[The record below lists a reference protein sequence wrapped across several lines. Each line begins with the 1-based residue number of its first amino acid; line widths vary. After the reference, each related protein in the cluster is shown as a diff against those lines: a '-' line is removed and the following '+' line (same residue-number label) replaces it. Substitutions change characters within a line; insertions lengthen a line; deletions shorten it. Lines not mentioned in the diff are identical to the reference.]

1 MLSKYKLNQLY
12 FKDTQFANLMTRR
25 IFNVLLIANPYD
37 AFMLEDDGRIDE
49 KIFNEYTSLS
59 LRYPPRFT
67 QATTCEEALALLNS
81 MTFDL
86 IICMPGTGDNDS
98 FDVARNIKVQY
109 AHIPMV
115 ILTPFSHGIT
125 QRIANED
132 LSPFEYIFCWLGN
145 TDLLLSIIKLIED
158 KMNLEHDVNE
168 VGVQLILLVE
178 DSIRFY
184 SSTLPN
190 LYKFVLKQSQEFST
204 EALNAHQ
211 RTLRMRGRPKIV
223 LARTYNEAIGIYEH
237 YKNNMLGVIT
247 DVRFPHEEW
256 GEKDALAGIKL
267 CEAIRKEDPF
277 VPLIIQSSE
286 TQNQAYAAKYEAA
299 FIDKNS
305 KKMDVDLR
313 RIVADNF
320 GFGDFIFRNPDTME
334 EIARVK
340 NLKELQNILFA
351 VPAESFLYHISHNH
365 VSRWLYSR
373 AMFPVAEFLKPITWN
388 SLQDVDAHRKIIFEA
403 IVKYRK
409 MKNQGVVAIFK
420 RDRFDRYS
428 NFARIGEGS
437 LGGKGRGLAFI
448 DNMVKRHPEFEEF
461 ENARVAI
468 PKTIV
473 LCTDIFD
480 EFMETNNLYQ
490 VALSDVDDDVI
501 LRYFLKAK
509 LPDRLVEDFFTFFD
523 AVKSPIA
530 IRSSSLLEDS
540 HYQPFAGIYNTY
552 MIPYLDDKYEML
564 RMLSDAIKGVYAS
577 VFFRDS
583 KAYMQATSNVIDQE
597 KMAVILQEVVGN
609 QYANRYYPSM
619 SGVARSLNYYPIG
632 DERAEEG
639 TVNLALGLGKYIV
652 DGGMTLRFSPYHPHQ
667 ILQLSEMEI
676 SLRETQT
683 RFYALDLG
691 NGGQNF
697 SIDDGFNLL
706 KLPVKEAEKDG
717 SLNYIASTYDPYDQV
732 IRDGLYPGGRKV
744 ITFANIL
751 QHDVFPLPRLLQ
763 LALKYGQEEMRRPV
777 EIEFAANLSREKDK
791 TGSFYLLQIRPIVD
805 AKEVLDED
813 LTAIPDDRILL
824 RSDNSLGHGIM
835 NDLFDVVYVKTDHWT
850 ASRNPQI
857 AAEIEQLNQRFLDEG
872 KNYVLIGPGRWGSS
886 DPWLGIPVKWPHISA
901 ARVIVEAGLTNYR
914 VDPSQG
920 THFFQNLTSFGV
932 GYFTINAYRGEGIY
946 NEAYLNAQSAI
957 HETEFLR
964 HVRFEHPTIV
974 KMDGKKKRGV
984 VLLPQE

>member
-67 QATTCEEALALLNS
+67 QATTCEEALALLSS

-237 YKNNMLGVIT
+237 YKNNVLGVIT

-320 GFGDFIFRNPDTME
+320 GFGDFIFRNPNTME

-501 LRYFLKAK
+501 LRYFVKAK

-676 SLRETQT
+676 ALRETQT

-751 QHDVFPLPRLLQ
+751 QHDVFPLSRILQ
-763 LALKYGQEEMRRPV
+763 LALKYGQEEMRRPI

-805 AKEVLDED
+805 AKEMLDED
-813 LTAIPDDRILL
+813 LAAIPDEALLL

-835 NDLFDVVYVKTDHWT
+835 NDIMDVVYVKTDHWT

-857 AAEIEQLNQRFLDEG
+857 ASEIEQLNQRFLNEG
-872 KNYVLIGPGRWGSS
+872 RNYVLIGPGRWGSS

-901 ARVIVEAGLTNYR
+901 ARIIVEAGLTNYR

-946 NEAYLNAQSAI
+946 NEAFLNAQPAVS
-957 HETEFLR
+957 ETEFLR
-964 HVRFEHPTIV
+964 HVRFEQPAVV
-974 KMDGKKKRGV
+974 KMDGKKKQGV
-984 VLLPQE
+984 VLLPKQ